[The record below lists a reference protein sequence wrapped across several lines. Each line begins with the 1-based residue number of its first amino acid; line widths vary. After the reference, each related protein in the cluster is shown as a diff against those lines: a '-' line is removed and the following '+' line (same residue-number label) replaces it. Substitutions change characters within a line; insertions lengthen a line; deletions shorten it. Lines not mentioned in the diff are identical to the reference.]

1 VGLTILRD
9 RNTLLLFGF
18 GVVCWVLWNGRNKM
32 VIEKKVVKSPR
43 VLMF

>member
-1 VGLTILRD
+1 
-9 RNTLLLFGF
+9 LLLFGF
-18 GVVCWVLWNGRNKM
+18 GVVCWVLWNARNKM